1 MKAAFLI
8 RCSTKRQDLDRQQ
21 NDLVRLAK
29 SMGYEYDLEKLVY
42 GEKITGKDD
51 VTKRNRASID
61 RLLKGAKE
69 QKFDVV
75 LVSEVSRMSRDPASG
90 RIYVRLLI
98 NMEIPVYFRDIDIW
112 TIDPNTRKKVP
123 NAEITIGGAFDA
135 AWKYL
140 KSMKTQIASARR
152 NYLDNGAIAL
162 GTVKFGYRWNGGK
175 DKHTKTKWVADEVES
190 LIVPE
195 IFTEYLKEGA
205 TLKSTALAISARFA
219 DKTTYKFTVASIH
232 HILTYDSY
240 ATGIRSI
247 NLADPDREEI
257 EVFDVEI
264 PKLIPMELYESVRK
278 KLSSNR
284 VKSEPYPSQKTH
296 LLSKLIKCPCCGYTL
311 TPRAKASDSKDRG
324 ANGSYRII
332 NGKKAMSWICM
343 SGINNASRCKN
354 RTSIANEKLEP
365 IIWELVKKELIAFAD
380 VNNEDRLAKIEE
392 LEGQI
397 SLQNSNI
404 LNFTKE
410 IEKLS
415 KRLKAAFQVATSAT
429 EMAGDDEE
437 LKAMAMEEFNK
448 TTKAIRKEK
457 ADYESSI
464 NAAKDEI
471 TRLTI
476 LRDYYS
482 SPTLPKDI
490 IEKAEANPTEQRN
503 LVKELIQK
511 IVPYKITTFKKV
523 RRESGRESTKAYN
536 ATDVITVKNGAVL
549 LEVYTINGIFYVFY
563 NANGR
568 EAVRYAYYLSAD
580 VVYTDSVVADEYVRS
595 LGSEQ
600 FYIKAPYLYFDDE
613 RANDADALVSVNEF
627 VEIAKA
633 QQQVL
638 EYPYKPEAQS
648 LNNSQ

>member
-8 RCSTKRQDLDRQQ
+8 RCSTKYQDLDRQVS
-21 NDLVRLAK
+21 DLTRLAK
-29 SMGYEYDLEKLVY
+29 SMGYEYDLENLVY

-98 NMEIPVYFRDIDIW
+98 NMDIPVYFRDIDIW
-112 TIDPNTRKKVP
+112 TIDPITRKKVP

-152 NYLDNGAIAL
+152 NYLDKGAIAL

-205 TLKSTALAISARFA
+205 TLKSTALAIAARFSEQ
-219 DKTTYKFTVASIH
+219 TTYKFTVASIH
-232 HILTYDSY
+232 HILTYESY
-240 ATGIRSI
+240 ATGVKSI
-247 NLADPDREEI
+247 NLADPDREET

-264 PKLIPMELYESVRK
+264 PKLIPMELFTAAKE
-278 KLSSNR
+278 KLSTNR
-284 VKSEPYPSQKTH
+284 VKGEPYPSQTTH
-296 LLSKLIKCPCCGYTL
+296 LLSKLIKCPCCGYSL
-311 TPRAKASDSKDRG
+311 TPRAKGSDKTPDGRG
-324 ANGSYRII
+324 ANGAYRII

-343 SGINNASRCKN
+343 SGINNSSRCHN
-354 RTSIANEKLEP
+354 RMSLANEKAEP
-365 IIWELVKKELIAFAD
+365 IIWELVKRELIAFAD
-380 VNNEDRLAKIEE
+380 VNNEERLAKIED

-397 SLQNSNI
+397 SLHNSNI
-404 LNFTKE
+404 INFQKE
-410 IEKLS
+410 IEKLT
-415 KRLKAAFQVATSAT
+415 KRLSTAFQVATSAA
-429 EMAGDDEE
+429 EMAGDDEDM
-437 LKAMAMEEFNK
+437 KAMAMDEFNK
-448 TTKAIRKEK
+448 TAKAIRKDK
-457 ADYESSI
+457 ATYEGSI
-464 NAAKDEI
+464 NAAKEEI
-471 TRLTI
+471 SRLTI

-482 SPTLPKDI
+482 SPTLPQDI
-490 IEKAEANPTEQRN
+490 IERAEADPVEQRN
-503 LVKELIQK
+503 LVKELITK
-511 IVPYKITTFKKV
+511 IVPYKITTFRKL
-523 RRESGRESTKAYN
+523 RRESGKEIGKAYN
-536 ATDVITVKNGAVL
+536 ATDIITIKNGAVL
-549 LEVYTINGIFYVFY
+549 LEVHAINGVYYIFY

-580 VVYTDSVVADEYVRS
+580 VVYTGSAFATDYIKGLGDE
-595 LGSEQ
+595 L
-600 FYIKAPYLYFDDE
+600 FYIKSPRLYFDEDDE
-613 RANDADALVSVNEF
+613 RYNDADAVITVNQF

-633 QQQVL
+633 QNQVL
-638 EYPYKPEAQS
+638 EYQYKPEV
-648 LNNSQ
+648 

>member
-8 RCSTKRQDLDRQQ
+8 RCSTKYQDLDRQVS
-21 NDLVRLAK
+21 DLTRLAK
-29 SMGYEYDLEKLVY
+29 SMGYEYDLENLVY

-112 TIDPNTRKKVP
+112 TIDPNTKKKVP

-152 NYLDNGAIAL
+152 NYLDRGAIAL

-175 DKHTKTKWVADEVES
+175 DKHNKTKWVADEVES

-195 IFTEYLKEGA
+195 VFTEYLKEGA
-205 TLKSTALAISARFA
+205 TLKSTALAISSRFG

-240 ATGIRSI
+240 ATGVKSI
-247 NLADPDREEI
+247 NLADPDREET

-264 PKLIPMELYESVRK
+264 PKLIPMELFEAAK
-278 KLSSNR
+278 EKLSNNR
-284 VKSEPYPSQKTH
+284 VKGEPYPSQQTH
-296 LLSKLIKCPCCGYTL
+296 LLSKLIKCPCCGYSL
-311 TPRAKASDSKDRG
+311 TPRAKGSDSTANGRG
-324 ANGSYRII
+324 ANGAYRII
-332 NGKKAMSWICM
+332 NGKKALSWICM
-343 SGINNASRCKN
+343 SGINNSSKCPN
-354 RTSIANEKLEP
+354 RISIANEKIEP
-365 IIWELVKKELIAFAD
+365 IIWELVKRELIAFAD
-380 VNNEDRLAKIEE
+380 VNDEERLAKIEDI
-392 LEGQI
+392 EGQI

-404 LNFTKE
+404 VNFKKE
-410 IEKLS
+410 IDKLS
-415 KRLKAAFQVATSAT
+415 KRLSTAFQVATSAA
-429 EMAGDDEE
+429 EMAGDDEDM
-437 LKAMAMEEFNK
+437 KAMAMGEFNK
-448 TTKAIRKEK
+448 TAKTIRKDK
-457 ADYESSI
+457 ATYEGSV

-471 TRLTI
+471 SRLTI

-503 LVKELIQK
+503 LVKELIEK
-511 IVPYKITTFKKV
+511 IVPYKITTFRKK
-523 RRESGRESTKAYN
+523 RRESGKETAKPYN
-536 ATDVITVKNGAVL
+536 DKDIITVKNGVVL
-549 LEVYTINGIFYVFY
+549 LEVHAINGIYYIFY
-563 NANGR
+563 NANGK

-580 VVYTDSVVADEYVRS
+580 VVYTDSTIATDYIKS
-595 LGSEQ
+595 LGREL
-600 FYIKAPYLYFDDE
+600 FYIKSPYLYFDDE
-613 RANDADALVSVNEF
+613 RANDADAVITVNEF

-638 EYPYKPEAQS
+638 EYQYKPEA
-648 LNNSQ
+648 

>member
-8 RCSTKRQDLDRQQ
+8 RCSTKYQDLDRQVS
-21 NDLVRLAK
+21 DLTRLAK
-29 SMGYEYDLEKLVY
+29 SMGYEYDLDNLVY

-112 TIDPNTRKKVP
+112 TIDPNTKKKVP

-152 NYLDNGAIAL
+152 NYLDKGAIAL

-195 IFTEYLKEGA
+195 IFTEYLKEGS
-205 TLKSTALAISARFA
+205 TLKSTALAISASFG

-240 ATGIRSI
+240 ATGVKPI
-247 NLADPDREEI
+247 NLADPDREEV

-264 PKLIPMELYESVRK
+264 PKLIPMELYEAVRE
-278 KLSSNR
+278 KLSNNR
-284 VKSEPYPSQKTH
+284 VKGEPYPSQATH
-296 LLSKLIKCPCCGYTL
+296 LLSKLIKCPCCGYSL
-311 TPRAKASDSKDRG
+311 TPRAKGSDSTPDGRG
-324 ANGSYRII
+324 ANGAYRII
-332 NGKKAMSWICM
+332 NGKKAMSWVCM
-343 SGINNASRCKN
+343 SGVNNSTKCPN
-354 RTSIANEKLEP
+354 RMSIANEKLEP
-365 IIWELVKKELIAFAD
+365 IIWELVKNELIAFAD
-380 VNNEDRLAKIEE
+380 VNNEDRLAKIED

-404 LNFTKE
+404 VNFQKE
-410 IEKLS
+410 LDKLA
-415 KRLKAAFQVATSAT
+415 KRLSTAFQVATSAAQ
-429 EMAGDDEE
+429 MAEDDEDM
-437 LKAMAMEEFNK
+437 KAMAMEEFNK
-448 TTKAIRKEK
+448 TAKAIRKDK
-457 ADYESSI
+457 TTYEGSI
-464 NAAKDEI
+464 TAAKKEI
-471 TRLTI
+471 ERLTI

-503 LVKELIQK
+503 LVKQLITK
-511 IVPYKITTFKKV
+511 IVPHKITTFRKQ
-523 RRESGRESTKAYN
+523 RREKGKESRKAYN
-536 ATDVITVKNGAVL
+536 ATDIITVKNGAVL
-549 LEVYTINGIFYVFY
+549 VEVHAINGVYYIFY

-568 EAVRYAYYLSAD
+568 EAIRYAYYLSAD
-580 VVYTDSVVADEYVRS
+580 VVYT
-595 LGSEQ
+595 GSEFATDYIKGLGEEL
-600 FYIKAPYLYFDDE
+600 FYIVSPYLYFNDE
-613 RANDADALVSVNEF
+613 RANDEDAVININEF

-633 QQQVL
+633 QNQVL
-638 EYPYKPEAQS
+638 EYQYKPES
-648 LNNSQ
+648 